1 MSKDEFILICKYYEK
16 VLNKE
21 KQISEVL
28 GCEFNGDNTFT
39 EMILQF
45 LIDLFKIIG
54 FSEEDSEILED
65 CISDIYYYGK
75 TCIIDKDKD
84 KKYYLYSYED
94 IYNDFFNIKN

>member
-16 VLNKE
+16 ILNKE
-21 KQISEVL
+21 KQMSEVL
-28 GCEFNGDNTFT
+28 ECSFNGDDTFS

-45 LIDLFKIIG
+45 LIDLFKTIG
-54 FSEEDSEILED
+54 FSEEDSETLED
-65 CISDIYYYGK
+65 CISDIYYYGEA
-75 TCIIDKDKD
+75 CIIDTDKD